1 MCIHYMGFFL
11 KSKKMLVI
19 PFQEMCKNI
28 LAIIYSFQSTLYLP
42 VR

>member
-1 MCIHYMGFFL
+1 MCIHSMGFLL

-28 LAIIYSFQSTLYLP
+28 LGIIYSFLSTFYLL
-42 VR
+42 VI